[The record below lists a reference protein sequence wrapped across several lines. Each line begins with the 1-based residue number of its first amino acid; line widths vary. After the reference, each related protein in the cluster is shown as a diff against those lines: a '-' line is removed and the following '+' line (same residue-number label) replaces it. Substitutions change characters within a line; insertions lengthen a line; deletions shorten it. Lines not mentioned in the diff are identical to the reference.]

1 MSTLSFANMSPQTA
15 KKFKYWQTRTI
26 VASMVGYAIYYFVRK
41 NLSIAM
47 PGMQADLG
55 ISKTDLGIF
64 LTLHGLL
71 YGLSKF
77 VNGFFSDRSNARV
90 FMVTGL
96 VLSALANVFFGLSS
110 AILVLGLI
118 WMLNGWFQGMGFPP
132 IARLMTHWV
141 PPNQLAT
148 KMSVWNTSHSIGA
161 GAVVVVCGYIVANLG
176 WRWCF
181 YIPALIGF
189 CGALYMWIALRDTPS
204 SVGLP
209 EIHGPKSEEENT
221 STEFKKF
228 LRKKVFG
235 NPYIWL
241 ISIANFFVYTIRY
254 AVLDWGP
261 TLLTETKGLQIH
273 HAGWMVAAFEVA
285 GIAGMLAAGWLTDKV
300 FGGRGIRMCFFC
312 MVFATLFI
320 FMFWQ
325 INTPSILLAT
335 IILGAAGFFIYG
347 PQALIGIIAA
357 NMATNKAAGT
367 AAGFTG
373 LFGYLSTILSGWGLG
388 FIAQHYGWNYAI
400 GGLIAVGIA
409 GAITFILG
417 WGAKPHGYDEDSA
430 VPVATK

>member
-1 MSTLSFANMSPQTA
+1 MSVTSYSSMSPETV

-26 VASMVGYAIYYFVRK
+26 IASMVGYAIYYFVRK

-47 PGMQADLG
+47 PAMQTDLG

-96 VLSALANVFFGLSS
+96 VLSALANIFFGMSS

-141 PPNQLAT
+141 PPHQLAT

-161 GAVVVVCGYIVANLG
+161 GAVVVVCGYIVAHLG

-181 YIPALIGF
+181 YIPAIIAF
-189 CGALYMWIALRDTPS
+189 CGALYMWVALRDTPK

-209 EIHGPKSEEENT
+209 EIHEDEVSDKNS
-221 STEFKKF
+221 STEFKRF

-235 NPYIWL
+235 NPYIWI

-261 TLLTETKGLQIH
+261 TLLTETKGLQIQ

-285 GIAGMLAAGWLTDKV
+285 GIAGMLAAGWLTDKI

-312 MVFATLFI
+312 MIFATAFV
-320 FMFWQ
+320 FVFWQ
-325 INTPSILLAT
+325 LHTPSILLAT
-335 IILGAAGFFIYG
+335 LVLGAAGFFIYG

-357 NMATNKAAGT
+357 NLATNKAAGT

-373 LFGYLSTILSGWGLG
+373 LFGYLSAILSGWGLG
-388 FIAQHYGWNYAI
+388 TVAQHYGWNYAI
-400 GGLIAVGIA
+400 GGLIGVGII
-409 GAITFILG
+409 GSLTFLMG
-417 WGAKPHGYDEDSA
+417 WGARPHGYDDEEA
-430 VPVATK
+430 GITQKA